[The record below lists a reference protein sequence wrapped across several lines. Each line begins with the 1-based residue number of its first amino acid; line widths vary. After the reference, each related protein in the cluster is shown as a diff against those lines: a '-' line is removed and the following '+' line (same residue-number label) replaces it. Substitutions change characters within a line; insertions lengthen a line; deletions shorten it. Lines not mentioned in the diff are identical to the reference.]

1 MYILIEDTNKGE
13 YVHKNNFNIRRYL
26 IGYYNNLWNV
36 RLEIF
41 THWGIF
47 QEESTL

>member
-1 MYILIEDTNKGE
+1 MYIHVNDTKKGE

-26 IGYYNNLWNV
+26 IGYDNNLWNV
-36 RLEIF
+36 WLEIF
-41 THWGIF
+41 TYWGIF